1 MNIVLF
7 KSGLKSDYQA
17 LVTAKTTDPNTLY
30 FVTDSA
36 GDIRGE
42 FYKGD
47 VFLGTGKLATTQYDG
62 LVRLTNSITG
72 SETTSDLVAVT
83 PYAVMEYV
91 NSQLA
96 AADAMIYAGSLTVA
110 NNTIII
116 HTHNPKLD
124 FGVTVTD
131 DTTLFSAI
139 SNYSAGWTFKV
150 ASSDGSTVT
159 GFDKKLEAGDMLIAT
174 ADIDTTTEPAIWS
187 ASDWTVI
194 QTNID
199 GAVTG
204 PASAVDTDIAVFDG
218 TTGKVIK
225 DGGIKISD
233 ITDKY
238 ISGAAFADDS
248 TNNASNPVKMTLTR
262 TDTTP
267 TGTSTTT
274 SVTANLPKVSSSSAG
289 VVPKGAE
296 VSTQTQETKF
306 LREDGTWAT
315 PSYEVD
321 TDTVRAIKVNGV
333 EKLSTLP
340 SSGAVDFVNSTGNS
354 VNDLEVEF
362 DATGSTIKYKHSN
375 TVTAGTAG
383 SSSDHSQTG
392 TAGGDVTF
400 SVPYVTYDAHGHIT
414 VTGTHT
420 ETITLPAHQTIKQD
434 GITGATANRYGTC
447 STSASTAAKVAS
459 GFTGT
464 LSLEAGLTIRV
475 EFTYANTASNPT
487 LSVDG
492 GTTNKTIK
500 VMGETITTDNTK
512 ELIKGICEFVYD
524 GTAWNLMAELPM
536 WGSFN

>member
-7 KSGLKSDYQA
+7 KSGLKSAYSELA
-17 LVTAKTTDPNTLY
+17 TKDPQTLY
-30 FVTDSA
+30 FVTDA
-36 GDIRGE
+36 ANDTRGE
-42 FYKGD
+42 FYKGG
-47 VFLGTGKLATTQYDG
+47 VFYGTGKLASTTYDG
-62 LVRLTNSITG
+62 IVRLTNSITG
-72 SETTSDLVAVT
+72 SETTSDLVATT
-83 PYAVMEYV
+83 PYAVMQYV
-91 NSQLA
+91 NAQLA
-96 AADAMIYAGSLTVA
+96 ATDAMIYAGSLTVA
-110 NNTIII
+110 SGVIKI
-116 HTHNPKLD
+116 HSHNPVLD
-124 FGVTVTD
+124 FGITITD
-131 DTTLFSAI
+131 DTTLFSALTK
-139 SNYSAGWTFKV
+139 YSAGWTWKV
-150 ASSDGSTVT
+150 ASSDRSAVA
-159 GFDKKLEAGDMLIAT
+159 GFDKPLEAGDMVIAT
-174 ADIDTTTEPAIWS
+174 SDITSSTYS

-204 PASAVDTDIAVFDG
+204 PASAVDADIAVFDG

-274 SVTANLPKVSSSSAG
+274 SVTANLPKVSSTSAG

-321 TDTVRAIKVNGV
+321 TDTVRAIKVNGTQ
-333 EKLSTLP
+333 KLDTTP

-512 ELIKGICEFVYD
+512 ELIKGVCEFVYD

-536 WGSFN
+536 WGRF